1 MPLQASKSDYREIL
15 QRGFEEVNQKET
27 ASDDQASLIRAMHEY
42 RTIFGIIDSMTPA
55 ERDDPIATIDS
66 GRMRRI
72 ARGAG
77 APDQQVLRFLISY
90 HHYLEVIARHNF
102 HERRA
107 EKPGNE
113 P

>member
-1 MPLQASKSDYREIL
+1 MSDYRKIL
-15 QRGFEEVNQKET
+15 QKGLEEVNQKAT
-27 ASDDQASLIRAMHEY
+27 ASDDQANFIRAMHEY
-42 RTIFGIIDSMTPA
+42 RTTFGIIDSMTPA
-55 ERDDPIATIDS
+55 ERDDPITTIDS

-77 APDQQVLRFLISY
+77 TADQQVVRFLISY
-90 HHYLEVIARHNF
+90 HDYAELIARHNF

-107 EKPGNE
+107 ETPGNE